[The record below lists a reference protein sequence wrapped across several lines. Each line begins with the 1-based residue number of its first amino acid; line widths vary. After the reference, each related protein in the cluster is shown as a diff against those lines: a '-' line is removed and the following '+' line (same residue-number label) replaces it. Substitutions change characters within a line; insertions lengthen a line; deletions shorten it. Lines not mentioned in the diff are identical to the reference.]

1 MKDNVIYYSILI
13 IEDGGF
19 IEFVVICILYVEYIY
34 VMKYFIKI

>member
-1 MKDNVIYYSILI
+1 MKDNVIYYIILI

-19 IEFVVICILYVEYIY
+19 IEFVVIFILYVEYIY